1 MFVFLRLIQCV
12 NGAVFLQLLRCSG
25 QEGSLRR
32 YDPKQ
37 VAVFHGQGQIVGR
50 EQDTFFF
57 FPGELAKQPGYRP
70 FIGDIQKSRRFVQ
83 QQHGCV
89 LHQGTGNG
97 YPVKFSVGQSRT
109 VASGQ
114 MQRVCLFQGFGD
126 GLFTLPV
133 VYTQPVGIAVPAGAD
148 RVPYGKMRRT

>member
-1 MFVFLRLIQCV
+1 MYFRGWRLAAEGLRRAASTIDSNSVRVSCTFWSNRRYDLFFLCNQVCPCLYFLRLIQCV

-70 FIGDIQKSRRFVQ
+70 FIGDIQKAVGSSSSS
-83 QQHGCV
+83 
-89 LHQGTGNG
+89 TG
-97 YPVKFSVGQSRT
+97 VFCTRARAMAT
-109 VASGQ
+109 
-114 MQRVCLFQGFGD
+114 R
-126 GLFTLPV
+126 
-133 VYTQPVGIAVPAGAD
+133 
-148 RVPYGKMRRT
+148 